1 MRVIPLRI
9 QSPRRRVPRRAQ
21 RYPVRWAVSHINGQP
36 AQDAWVVDVS
46 CMRARLETPFSL
58 SPNMPVTFTVSLP
71 DETKELNL
79 TGRVVWMRPIF
90 SKLGRYHQGVEFHG
104 LHRDLDRLGKKES
117 AKSG

>member
-1 MRVIPLRI
+1 MRLLSRNLLP
-9 QSPRRRVPRRAQ
+9 SRRRVPGPAQ

-71 DETKELNL
+71 DETTELKL

-90 SKLGRYHQGVEFHG
+90 SKLGHYHQGVEFHDF
-104 LHRDLDRLGKKES
+104 HRDLDRLGRKES
-117 AKSG
+117 AG